1 MTRSDYR
8 LPDIDRP
15 FARTNVQTIAQ
26 RVGLLRELL
35 PDARAIG
42 ELCCGDCRA
51 QWATYGRELPIE
63 RYHGLDL
70 HPGVVAANRAAGID
84 CAQGD
89 ALEPGA
95 LRPFLGDDVLFFGP
109 PLSVN
114 CDGHTLL
121 PFRAVTP
128 GYTDLVTLLFGQLGY
143 DGTLVCI
150 GPQTTTPGDARYLY
164 ETAIAANPGVALRLI
179 HHSYATV
186 TGAGESH
193 EPRLKYVEL
202 WLSTRLPDLWEM
214 RASGPGEPDMGE

>member
-1 MTRSDYR
+1 MSHSAYQ
-8 LPDIDRP
+8 LPDLDRP
-15 FARTNVQTIAQ
+15 FARTNVQTVAQ
-26 RVGLLRELL
+26 RVDLLRELL

-42 ELCCGDCRA
+42 ELCCGDCWA
-51 QWATYGRELPIE
+51 QWDAYRRELPVE

-84 CAQGD
+84 CDLGD
-89 ALEPGA
+89 VLDPAA

-128 GYTDLVTLLFGQLGY
+128 GYADLVMLLFGQLGY

-150 GPQTTTPGDARYLY
+150 APRATTPGDMRWLY
-164 ETAIAANPGVALRLI
+164 DTATDANPGVGLRLI
-179 HHSYATV
+179 HHSYATL
-186 TGAGESH
+186 TGAGERH

-202 WLSTRLPDLWEM
+202 WLSTRLPDLWEL
-214 RASGPGEPDMGE
+214 REGQP

>member
-1 MTRSDYR
+1 MTRSGYR
-8 LPDIDRP
+8 LPDLDRP

-35 PDARAIG
+35 PDVRAIG

-51 QWATYGRELPIE
+51 QWATYRRELPIE

-70 HPGVVAANRAAGID
+70 HPGVVAANRSAGID
-84 CAQGD
+84 CVQGD

-128 GYTDLVTLLFGQLGY
+128 GYADLVTLLFGQLGY

-150 GPQTTTPGDARYLY
+150 APRATTPGDMRWLY
-164 ETAIAANPGVALRLI
+164 ETATAANPGVGLRLI
-179 HHSYATV
+179 HHSYATL
-186 TGAGESH
+186 TGAGEPH

-202 WLSTRLPDLWEM
+202 WLSTRLPDRWET
-214 RASGPGEPDMGE
+214 RASRPVDQPVGE

>member
-1 MTRSDYR
+1 MSHSAYQ
-8 LPDIDRP
+8 LPDLDRP
-15 FARTNVQTIAQ
+15 FARTNVQTVAQ
-26 RVGLLRELL
+26 RVDLLRELL

-42 ELCCGDCRA
+42 ELCCGDCWA
-51 QWATYGRELPIE
+51 QWDAYRRELPVE

-84 CAQGD
+84 CDLGD
-89 ALEPGA
+89 VLDSAA

-128 GYTDLVTLLFGQLGY
+128 GYADLVMLLFGQLGY

-150 GPQTTTPGDARYLY
+150 APRATTPGDMRWLY
-164 ETAIAANPGVALRLI
+164 DTATDANPGVGLRLI
-179 HHSYATV
+179 HHSYATL
-186 TGAGESH
+186 TGAGERH

-202 WLSTRLPDLWEM
+202 WLSTRLPDLWEL
-214 RASGPGEPDMGE
+214 REGQP

>member
-1 MTRSDYR
+1 MSHSAYQ
-8 LPDIDRP
+8 LPDLDRP
-15 FARTNVQTIAQ
+15 FARTNVQTVAQ
-26 RVGLLRELL
+26 RVELLRELL

-42 ELCCGDCRA
+42 ELCCGDCWA
-51 QWATYGRELPIE
+51 QWAAYRRELPVE

-84 CAQGD
+84 CDLGD
-89 ALEPGA
+89 VLDPAA

-121 PFRAVTP
+121 QFRAVTP
-128 GYTDLVTLLFGQLGY
+128 GYADLVMMLFGQLGY

-150 GPQTTTPGDARYLY
+150 APRATTPGDMRWLY
-164 ETAIAANPGVALRLI
+164 DTATDANPGVGLRLI
-179 HHSYATV
+179 HHSYATL
-186 TGAGESH
+186 TGAGERH

-202 WLSTRLPDLWEM
+202 WLSTRLPDLWEL
-214 RASGPGEPDMGE
+214 REGQP

>member
-42 ELCCGDCRA
+42 GAVLWRLPGAVGHLSAR
-51 QWATYGRELPIE
+51 LPIA

-150 GPQTTTPGDARYLY
+150 GPQTTTPGDAVGFTKRLSLLIL
-164 ETAIAANPGVALRLI
+164 AWLRLI
-179 HHSYATV
+179 HHSYATRDRC
-186 TGAGESH
+186 G
-193 EPRLKYVEL
+193 
-202 WLSTRLPDLWEM
+202 
-214 RASGPGEPDMGE
+214 RAARTAPQVR

>member
-1 MTRSDYR
+1 MSHSAYQ
-8 LPDIDRP
+8 LPDLDRP
-15 FARTNVQTIAQ
+15 FARTNVQTVAQ
-26 RVGLLRELL
+26 RVELLRELL

-42 ELCCGDCRA
+42 ELCCGDCWA
-51 QWATYGRELPIE
+51 QWDAYRRELPVE

-84 CAQGD
+84 CDLGD
-89 ALEPGA
+89 VLDSAA

-128 GYTDLVTLLFGQLGY
+128 GYADLVMLLFGQLGY

-150 GPQTTTPGDARYLY
+150 APRATTPGDMRWLY
-164 ETAIAANPGVALRLI
+164 DTATDANPGVGLRLI
-179 HHSYATV
+179 HHSYATL
-186 TGAGESH
+186 TGAGERH

-202 WLSTRLPDLWEM
+202 WLSTRLPDLWEL
-214 RASGPGEPDMGE
+214 REGQP

>member
-1 MTRSDYR
+1 MSHSAYQ
-8 LPDIDRP
+8 LPDLDRP

-26 RVGLLRELL
+26 RVELLRELL

-42 ELCCGDCRA
+42 ELCCGACWA
-51 QWATYGRELPIE
+51 QCAAYRRELPVE

-84 CAQGD
+84 CDLGD
-89 ALEPGA
+89 VLDPAA

-121 PFRAVTP
+121 QFRAVTP
-128 GYTDLVTLLFGQLGY
+128 GYADLVMMLFGQLGY

-150 GPQTTTPGDARYLY
+150 APRATTPGDMRWLY
-164 ETAIAANPGVALRLI
+164 DTATDANPGVGLRLI
-179 HHSYATV
+179 HHSYATL
-186 TGAGESH
+186 TGAGERH

-202 WLSTRLPDLWEM
+202 WLSTRLPDLWEL
-214 RASGPGEPDMGE
+214 REGQP

>member
-1 MTRSDYR
+1 MSHSAYQ
-8 LPDIDRP
+8 LPDLDRP
-15 FARTNVQTIAQ
+15 FARTNVQTVAQ
-26 RVGLLRELL
+26 RVELLRALL

-42 ELCCGDCRA
+42 ALCCGDCWV
-51 QWATYGRELPIE
+51 QWAAYRRELTVE

-84 CAQGD
+84 CDLGD
-89 ALEPGA
+89 VLDPAA
-95 LRPFLGDDVLFFGP
+95 LRPFLGDDVLFYGP

-128 GYTDLVTLLFGQLGY
+128 GYADLVMLLFGQLGY

-150 GPQTTTPGDARYLY
+150 APRTTTPGDMRWLY
-164 ETAIAANPGVALRLI
+164 DTATDANPGVGLRLI
-179 HHSYATV
+179 HHSYATL
-186 TGAGESH
+186 TGAGERH

-202 WLSTRLPDLWEM
+202 WLSTRLPDLWEL
-214 RASGPGEPDMGE
+214 REGQP